1 MSKKDNIG
9 HKRKKNSFLFLFN
22 YSFCVGPYIMG
33 VKQSKYYR
41 QRQDLRRKSVNVNAT
56 SAVSHSTNSITID
69 GRQYHADDTT
79 TYILPKDEIEQD
91 RLNSQHFAVKAV
103 FDGKN
108 ILDSVHSL
116 LPKNATVLDLGCG
129 TGCWVLEMAIE
140 YPEYHFTGI
149 DMADMFPTTIRPDN
163 IKFQRQNILLGLPYP
178 DNTFDFVNMRL
189 MLSAFRVT
197 EWPTVIG
204 EIHRVLKQGGV
215 VELMETKF
223 PEKDHVPIVDKVNQ
237 KFYKV
242 MRENDKDPCI
252 SSKLGSML
260 QESNFELLDVQ
271 ERSLQYKSP
280 LSAVAR
286 EMLGNW
292 KLAIL
297 ALKPVL
303 MDGLVENSNE
313 YESFVDSYIEG
324 ILEEHWEPSLLAFA
338 AQKPMEVTVE
348 QKIDTETT

>member
-1 MSKKDNIG
+1 MGMCFYSTFDV
-9 HKRKKNSFLFLFN
+9 SFSN
-22 YSFCVGPYIMG
+22 NFC
-33 VKQSKYYR
+33 S
-41 QRQDLRRKSVNVNAT
+41 
-56 SAVSHSTNSITID
+56 
-69 GRQYHADDTT
+69 
-79 TYILPKDEIEQD
+79 
-91 RLNSQHFAVKAV
+91 
-103 FDGKN
+103 KN

-237 KFYKV
+237 KW
-242 MRENDKDPCI
+242 
-252 SSKLGSML
+252 SML

-271 ERSLQYKSP
+271 ERSLQYITAKESP